1 MGLNTGLV
9 VVGAIGDNL
18 RMDYSAV
25 GDTTHLAARL
35 QQAAA
40 PGTILLSEATARLIE
55 HQVALEP
62 AGTLELRGLAS
73 PVTAFHLVG
82 SEAPSSVLGTTD
94 RWTRSRFVGRDREI
108 ATLGE
113 LFVQVEQ
120 GRGRVAGVVGEP
132 GLGKSRLLLELR
144 RAVGARA
151 RFLEGRCLSYGSAVP
166 YLPILDLV
174 RGACGI
180 ADVDPPER
188 AADKVRATLD
198 ALGGEGR
205 DRAPYLLHLLGLK
218 EESDQDRLR
227 ELHGDVL
234 MARTLDA
241 LRQLWLRTSRVLPLV
256 LLVEDLHWIDAAS
269 EASLASLVESLGGAR
284 VLVVA
289 TYRPGYRPPWI
300 DRSYATQISLG
311 PLRRDESLDI
321 LRVLLP
327 DLGSDDPLAALVLD
341 RAEGNPFFLEELSH
355 VVSDRAAGGLTV
367 PDSVQGVLAAR
378 IDRLSERAKHVL
390 LTASVLGREMT
401 ERLLRAVVD
410 DAGRVD
416 AALAE
421 LGRLELLHEKSEGDE
436 RAWVFKHALTQEVA
450 HSMLV
455 AGRRR
460 ALHRRAAEALAALYP
475 ERAGELH
482 PRLAHHYLAAEAW
495 AEAAEHA
502 RRAAEAAHR
511 AWANREA
518 LARYDQAV
526 LAAER
531 AGLSAAARC
540 RVLQARADVHA
551 TLGSF
556 EPARA
561 DLEAALALSE
571 QDGDAVAQGHLLT
584 DLGARWG
591 GHKDYAR
598 GLDLT
603 RRAVDVLA
611 SAGVSQA
618 LAGARAQLGVMFL
631 NLVRMTESRREL
643 EAALALYRELDDAPG
658 QGRVLEMLAMNLW
671 LSGHVGSAVA
681 AVEEAL
687 PKLAAAGDRRGEI
700 TALVGL
706 GAARAWGDKMS
717 SGRPS
722 LERAL
727 AIALVLEARSDE
739 AFVRCCVADFGME
752 AGAYGAAFRES
763 STALAIARELGH
775 LEWTV
780 YALDVLGR
788 VHAECGAWAE
798 ARVLHEEELGLA
810 RRLGAALWIADALG
824 NVGNDL
830 LEAGD
835 LDGARRYLEEAVQVA
850 GECAEKAVHPLARL
864 GDVAILAGRP
874 RDALEASARLRAT
887 AGEYRVFVIQAKR
900 IEAEAWALLGRLDEA
915 EAALVD
921 VIRQAERAE
930 ATPTGWL
937 AELALAEVLISRGD
951 QVGAREAAA
960 RALALVEPVMR
971 ELPPALSD
979 ALAAS
984 RLMRRIHRLAAD

>member
-1 MGLNTGLV
+1 
-9 VVGAIGDNL
+9 
-18 RMDYSAV
+18 
-25 GDTTHLAARL
+25 
-35 QQAAA
+35 
-40 PGTILLSEATARLIE
+40 
-55 HQVALEP
+55 
-62 AGTLELRGLAS
+62 
-73 PVTAFHLVG
+73 
-82 SEAPSSVLGTTD
+82 
-94 RWTRSRFVGRDREI
+94 
-108 ATLGE
+108 
-113 LFVQVEQ
+113 
-120 GRGRVAGVVGEP
+120 
-132 GLGKSRLLLELR
+132 
-144 RAVGARA
+144 
-151 RFLEGRCLSYGSAVP
+151 
-166 YLPILDLV
+166 
-174 RGACGI
+174 
-180 ADVDPPER
+180 
-188 AADKVRATLD
+188 
-198 ALGGEGR
+198 
-205 DRAPYLLHLLGLK
+205 
-218 EESDQDRLR
+218 
-227 ELHGDVL
+227 
-234 MARTLDA
+234 
-241 LRQLWLRTSRVLPLV
+241 
-256 LLVEDLHWIDAAS
+256 
-269 EASLASLVESLGGAR
+269 
-284 VLVVA
+284 
-289 TYRPGYRPPWI
+289 
-300 DRSYATQISLG
+300 
-311 PLRRDESLDI
+311 
-321 LRVLLP
+321 
-327 DLGSDDPLAALVLD
+327 
-341 RAEGNPFFLEELSH
+341 
-355 VVSDRAAGGLTV
+355 
-367 PDSVQGVLAAR
+367 
-378 IDRLSERAKHVL
+378 
-390 LTASVLGREMT
+390 
-401 ERLLRAVVD
+401 
-410 DAGRVD
+410 
-416 AALAE
+416 
-421 LGRLELLHEKSEGDE
+421 
-436 RAWVFKHALTQEVA
+436 
-450 HSMLV
+450 MLV

-460 ALHRRAAEALAALYP
+460 ALHRRAAVALAALYP

-482 PRLAHHYLAAEAW
+482 PLLAHHYLAAEAW

-526 LAAER
+526 LAAAR
-531 AGLSAAARC
+531 AGLPAAARC
-540 RVLQARADVHA
+540 VVLQARADVHA

-561 DLEAALALSE
+561 DLEAALALAE
-571 QDGDAVAQGHLLT
+571 QDGDAVAQGQVLT

-598 GLDLT
+598 GLELT

-611 SAGVSQA
+611 PAGASQA
-618 LAGARAQLGVMFL
+618 LAGARAQLGVMLL

-643 EAALALYRELDDAPG
+643 EAALALFRELDDAPG
-658 QGRVLEMLAMNLW
+658 QGRALEMLAMNLW

-687 PKLAAAGDRRGEI
+687 PKLAAAGERRGEI

-810 RRLGAALWIADALG
+810 RLLGAALWIADALG

-835 LDGARRYLEEAVQVA
+835 LDGARGYLEEAVQVA

-864 GDVAILAGRP
+864 GDLAILAGRP

-887 AGEYRVFVIQAKR
+887 AGEYRVFAIQAKR
-900 IEAEAWALLGRLDEA
+900 IEAEAWALLGRPDDA

-921 VIRQAERAE
+921 VIREAERAE
-930 ATPTGWL
+930 ATPTRWR
-937 AELALAEVLISRGD
+937 AELALAEVLLSRGD
-951 QVGAREAAA
+951 QVRAREAAA
-960 RALALVEPVMR
+960 RALALLEARDGGASAGPERRARRLPAHAANPTTRGRLTHSTRSGRTRRPGRVLLPTTPRPGTPGRTPWWRWGPPFDRRARRFSTSTWSASHGVIVFFGDPPHSIAKPRPGQPGLSGSAAPREPADVFGDVH
-971 ELPPALSD
+971 PATPIRPVAVSFE
-979 ALAAS
+979 S
-984 RLMRRIHRLAAD
+984 GSMKPG